1 MDSVALTEFLRAD
14 SGDGSGCGD
23 GSGSDSDSG
32 YGYGYGYGYGDGS
45 GCGYGYGYGYGS
57 GCGYGDG
64 SGCGDGSGY
73 GSGSGSGSGIKR
85 INGYDVYMIDGI
97 PTIITSLRGDIAKG
111 YILREDLSFE
121 PCFVVKRGG
130 LFAHGETLRKA
141 MEALRDKMF
150 EDMPEEE
157 RIAAF
162 VEEHEWGK
170 AYPNADYFNW
180 HHRLTGSCEM
190 GRKAFVSRHEID
202 MDGSMT
208 VEEFIA
214 LTKHDYGGDVIK
226 ALRKVYEE
234 KEND

>member
-14 SGDGSGCGD
+14 SGDGSGSGSGD
-23 GSGSDSDSG
+23 GSGSGSDSG
-32 YGYGYGYGYGDGS
+32 SGSGSDSGCGSGYGS

-57 GCGYGDG
+57 GYGD
-64 SGCGDGSGY
+64 GDGSGY
-73 GSGSGSGSGIKR
+73 GDGYGYGSGYGSGIKR
-85 INGYDVYMIDGI
+85 INGYDVYMIDGV

-190 GRKAFVSRHEID
+190 GRKAFVSRH
-202 MDGSMT
+202 GSMT

-234 KEND
+234 EENG